1 MPELPEVEIT
11 RRGIAAHLTGQHINA
26 VTVRNAA
33 LRWPIAPEISS
44 SLPGQQIQSVT
55 RRAKYLLL
63 NCSTGTLIIHLGMSG
78 SLRVLSVDLPPQVHD
93 HFELQLTN
101 GNILRLR
108 DPRRFGAVL
117 WWQEDISQHPLLKRL
132 GPEPL
137 SEYFNADVLFHGT
150 RKRGISIKQAVMN
163 QHIVV
168 GVGNIYANEALFQ
181 AGVSPLCA
189 AGQLDRQQCTRL
201 ADAIKLTL
209 TSAITAGGSS
219 LRDFTDSAGR
229 PGYFQQHYQVYAR
242 TNQPCLRCGAGIQK
256 IVQGQRATYFCPE
269 CQPQSG

>member
-11 RRGIAAHLTGQHINA
+11 RRGIDVYLTGQRIKA
-26 VTVRNAA
+26 VTVRNTA
-33 LRWPIAPEISS
+33 LRWPVAPEISS
-44 SLPGQQIQSVT
+44 LLPGQQIQSVT

-63 NCSTGTLIIHLGMSG
+63 KCSIGTLIIHLGMSG
-78 SLRVLSVDLPPQVHD
+78 SLRVLPVDLPPQAHD
-93 HFELQLTN
+93 HFELQFAN
-101 GNILRLR
+101 GCILRLR

-117 WWQEDISQHPLLKRL
+117 WWQKDILQHPLLKTL

-137 SEYFNADVLFHGT
+137 GENFNADVLFHRF
-150 RKRGISIKQAVMN
+150 RKRSISIKQAVMD

-181 AGVSPLCA
+181 AGVSPLNA

-201 ADAIKLTL
+201 VDAIKLTL
-209 TSAITAGGSS
+209 TNAITAGGSS

-242 TNQPCLRCGAGIQK
+242 THQPCLRCGAVIQK
-256 IVQGQRATYFCPE
+256 IIQSQRATFFCPE
-269 CQPQSG
+269 CQPEPD

>member
-11 RRGIAAHLTGQHINA
+11 RRGIAAHLTGQCIN
-26 VTVRNAA
+26 TVRIHNAA
-33 LRWPIAPEISS
+33 LRWPVVPEISS

-78 SLRVLSVDLPPQVHD
+78 SLRVLPVDLPPQTHD
-93 HFELQLTN
+93 HFELQLAN
-101 GNILRLR
+101 GSILRLR

-117 WWQEDISQHPLLKRL
+117 WWQEDISQHPLLRRL

-137 SEYFNADVLFHGT
+137 GEYFNADMLFHAT
-150 RKRGISIKQAVMN
+150 RKRNISIKQAVMN
-163 QHIVV
+163 QHIIV
-168 GVGNIYANEALFQ
+168 GIGNIYANEALFQ
-181 AGVSPLCA
+181 AGISPLRA

-201 ADAIKLTL
+201 VDAIKLTL

-242 TNQPCLRCGAGIQK
+242 ANQPCLRCGTFIQK
-256 IVQGQRATYFCPE
+256 IVQGQRATFFCPE
-269 CQPQSG
+269 CQPESG